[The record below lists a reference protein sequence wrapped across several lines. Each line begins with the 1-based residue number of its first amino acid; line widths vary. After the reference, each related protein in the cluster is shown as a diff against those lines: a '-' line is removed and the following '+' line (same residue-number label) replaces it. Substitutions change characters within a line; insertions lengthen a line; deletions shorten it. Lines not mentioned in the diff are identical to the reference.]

1 MLIKEIAYSKSSFTY
16 LKKVSLKQRGILKIY
31 LVTVFFSQVSKN
43 KLKFTF
49 QSFLRKM
56 NALKILKTGMRP
68 VVTRKFSM
76 KPFLNRQL
84 MRQPNFDDSFFGMA
98 SSVMRN
104 LEREF
109 DFMNRQF
116 NKNLQL
122 SSPVKS
128 IFDVDNMMQNCIQ
141 IDDKGDRNFSLRL
154 NVVGFDPEEIQVN
167 TEGQNLQIQ
176 AKSEKSV
183 KFIFVNKLK
192 ILNQFI

>member
-1 MLIKEIAYSKSSFTY
+1 
-16 LKKVSLKQRGILKIY
+16 
-31 LVTVFFSQVSKN
+31 
-43 KLKFTF
+43 
-49 QSFLRKM
+49 M
-56 NALKILKTGMRP
+56 NALKLLKTGMRP
-68 VVTRKFSM
+68 VVTRKFSIM
-76 KPFLNRQL
+76 PCLNKQL

-154 NVVGFDPEEIQVN
+154 NVSGFDPEEIQVN